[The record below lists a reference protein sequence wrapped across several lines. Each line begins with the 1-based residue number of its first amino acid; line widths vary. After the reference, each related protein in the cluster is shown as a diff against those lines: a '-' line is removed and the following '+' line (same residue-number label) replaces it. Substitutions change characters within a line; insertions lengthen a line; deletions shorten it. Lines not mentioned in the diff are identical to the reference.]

1 MSNIINTAKG
11 LLSTG
16 MAFGKKNAPM
26 IMTGGGICLGWLGAY
41 ILWKQSKKAEQ
52 VIAKK
57 EADLQSTID
66 ISEEENEASGRGVM
80 DAIKAR
86 SELPKKDKIII
97 YLQYCWTP
105 ITLGIAAT
113 GLLIGAQ
120 TLTLDRL
127 AEMYIF
133 AQFLEEKNKKQD
145 GLIAKL
151 KEKAGLKD
159 DSKAMHDLE
168 NDIIDEEY
176 DREEIV
182 DELITHRN
190 DYGPGTALII
200 DKVTH
205 ARFRG
210 DIIEVTEGIAEAN
223 DILKSRRK
231 KAIKKRLGDA
241 FYSSSDNPWS
251 EDKFDEDQ
259 YGEVYSTLDLE
270 SFLNSIGELDGCED
284 GDTRLGEL
292 LEFRYYGG
300 GDLLKPS
307 QIMKYK
313 EYLDPATGHP
323 AVIYLDYTELLSPSS
338 ELMERNPL

>member
-1 MSNIINTAKG
+1 MSNIMTTAKG
-11 LLSTG
+11 WLSSG
-16 MAFGKKNAPM
+16 LAFGKKNAPM
-26 IMTGGGICLGWLGAY
+26 LMTGGGICLGWLGAY

-86 SELPKKDKIII
+86 SELPRKDKIII
-97 YLQYCWTP
+97 YLQYCWTAMA
-105 ITLGIAAT
+105 LGIAST

-120 TLTLDRL
+120 KLSIDRL
-127 AEMYIF
+127 AEMYILT
-133 AQFLEEKNKKQD
+133 QFLEDKNKKQD

-182 DELITHRN
+182 DELLTHRD

-210 DIIEVTEGIAEAN
+210 DIIELTDGIAEAN
-223 DILKSRRK
+223 HILKTRRK

-241 FYSSSDNPWS
+241 FFSSSDNPWS
-251 EDKFDEDQ
+251 EDDFDEDQ

-270 SFLNSIGELDGCED
+270 TFLSLIGEIEGRDD

-292 LEFRYYGG
+292 LEFRDYGG
-300 GDLLKPS
+300 KELLKAS
-307 QIMKYK
+307 QILKYK
-313 EYLDPATGHP
+313 EYLDPETGSP
-323 AVIYLDYTELLSPSS
+323 AVIYLDYTEFLSPSS